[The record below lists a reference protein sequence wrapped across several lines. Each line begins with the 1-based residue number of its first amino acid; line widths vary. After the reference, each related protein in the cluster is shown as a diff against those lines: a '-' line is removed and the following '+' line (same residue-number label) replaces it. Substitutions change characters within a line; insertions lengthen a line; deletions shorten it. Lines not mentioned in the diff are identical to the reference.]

1 MLQLEENLDEVLPD
15 QMASGE
21 PPSTAMPHDTSCR
34 RGCKH
39 EKQGAGWCR
48 KQDCQYCHDPAHIG
62 QGHSHRGLRRNAA
75 QHRPSGSPPGLA
87 LSEPPQATG
96 SSDPQLEV
104 PGHVQQWY
112 IGSPRPIGG
121 SAPGTTLQ
129 SAAMA
134 GGSASCP
141 AIGGSPS
148 AAPLPQPPG
157 SPLGVS
163 KQEWESVISASDIST
178 DAGYVFVVP
187 QPGNTS
193 SARQTQL
200 DGAYQGGIEIVSSMT
215 ASVEG
220 TACPPMTADDAP
232 TSQQPTPVENGS
244 PGRPGAAPP
253 SRTSPAIG
261 GSSPASPMPEAPC
274 STLGPSAG
282 ETSSAGDNPPQPGT
296 SAGLNKGWVME
307 GLVPA
312 QRWLPIQFGKVFA
325 NGEPT
330 LSIEDGVSDHSESSP
345 GK

>member
-1 MLQLEENLDEVLPD
+1 MENLVEILSHTFPD
-15 QMASGE
+15 QMASGG
-21 PPSTAMPHDTSCR
+21 PPS
-34 RGCKH
+34 
-39 EKQGAGWCR
+39 
-48 KQDCQYCHDPAHIG
+48 
-62 QGHSHRGLRRNAA
+62 AA
-75 QHRPSGSPPGLA
+75 SESVQHWPSGSPPGLA

-96 SSDPQLEV
+96 RSDPQLDLELEV
-104 PGHVQQWY
+104 PGHAQQWY

-121 SAPGTTLQ
+121 SASGTTLQ

-134 GGSASCP
+134 GGKEKAVICSASCP

-178 DAGYVFVVP
+178 DAGYVFVAP
-187 QPGNTS
+187 HPGNTS
-193 SARQTQL
+193 SAWQTQL
-200 DGAYQGGIEIVSSMT
+200 DGAYQGGIEIVSSMHDTSCRRGCKHEKKGAGWCRKQDCQYCHDPAHIGQGHSHRALCRNART

-220 TACPPMTADDAP
+220 TAWPPMTADDAP

-253 SRTSPAIG
+253 SHTSPAID
-261 GSSPASPMPEAPC
+261 GSSPAFPMPEAPC

-282 ETSSAGDNPPQPGT
+282 EKSSAGSNPPQPVT
-296 SAGLNKGWVME
+296 AAGLNKGWVME

-312 QRWLPIQFGKVFA
+312 QRWLPK
-325 NGEPT
+325 
-330 LSIEDGVSDHSESSP
+330 EDGDHSSP
-345 GK
+345 GG